1 MKKLLCICMIF
12 CLIGGAMAVPFAV
25 SADYALPDT
34 VSVSARS
41 AILVSLGATA
51 DKDITLFEREADV
64 KRSPA
69 AMIRMMVGTY
79 AVKLIRDRG
88 LDADAVTGTYTLA
101 CNNVITGTGLSTAN
115 MKIGDTWTLKDLL
128 TVSML
133 DTAADACVTLAVT
146 LSGSVTAFV
155 DGMNELAV
163 EIGCMDTS
171 FANVTGLDAAGQY
184 TTARDAARFTR
195 YAMEFPE
202 MEAMLS
208 QRQYTVH
215 PIKGTEQTRVNVNA
229 MLRPTVPGSYYEPLS
244 FGRTGYTD
252 NAGRCMTSVAR
263 GSGYEY
269 LAVVLGS
276 DGGENPSTAHFRD
289 TKALY
294 EWAFSSF
301 TYKTLLNKNQPVA
314 QLPVELAWSTDKVP
328 LVAKED
334 FATIV
339 DKNLD
344 ASAVRIVPVLSQTD
358 AVEAPVEKGAVYGRA
373 ELYIN
378 IDQKIGEVDLVAGE
392 SLERSEVLAV
402 WRTVRGVLGSP
413 WLYAAIGLL
422 VVLIITYAVISILHN
437 RRRRRVP
444 SGRDSNNRT
453 NLK

>member
-1 MKKLLCICMIF
+1 MKKLLCIGLLL
-12 CLIGGAMAVPFAV
+12 CLLVGAL
-25 SADYALPDT
+25 SAPLTASAAYALPDT
-34 VSVSARS
+34 VSLSARS
-41 AILVSLGATA
+41 AILLNLGATA
-51 DKDITLFEREADV
+51 DRDITLFEREADA

-69 AMIRMMVGTY
+69 AMIRMMVGAY
-79 AVKLIRDRG
+79 AVRQIRDRG
-88 LDADAVTGTYTLA
+88 LDADTQTGTFTLA

-146 LSGSVTAFV
+146 ISGSVTAFV

-163 EIGCMDTS
+163 EIGCADTS

-202 MEAMLS
+202 IEAMLS
-208 QRQYTVH
+208 LRQYTVH
-215 PIKGTEQTRVNVNA
+215 PVKGAEQTRVNVNA

-252 NAGRCMTSVAR
+252 NAGRCMASVAR
-263 GSGYEY
+263 KSGYEY

-276 DGGENPSTAHFRD
+276 GGGENPAIAHFAD

-294 EWAFSSF
+294 EWAFSNF

-314 QLPVELAWSTDKVP
+314 QLPVELAWSTDSVS

-339 DKNLD
+339 DNNLD
-344 ASAVRIVPVLSQTD
+344 PSAVRIVPVLSQTE
-358 AVEAPVEKGAVYGRA
+358 AVEAPVEKGTVYGKA

-378 IDQKIGEVDLVAGE
+378 IDQKIGEVDLVAGTA
-392 SLERSEVLAV
+392 LERSEVLAL
-402 WRTVRGVLGSP
+402 WRTVRGVLASP
-413 WLYAAIGLL
+413 WLYIIVGL
-422 VVLIITYAVISILHN
+422 VIALIITYAVLSILHN
-437 RRRRRVP
+437 RKRRRVP
-444 SGRDSNNRT
+444 SGRTDRR